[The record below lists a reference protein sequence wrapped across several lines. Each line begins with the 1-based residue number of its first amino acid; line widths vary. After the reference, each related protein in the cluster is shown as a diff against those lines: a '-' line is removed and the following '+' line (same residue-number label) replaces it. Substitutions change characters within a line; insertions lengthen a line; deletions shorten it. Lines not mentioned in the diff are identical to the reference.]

1 MNIRPATTHDIPLL
15 GKLMC
20 ETMQRWG
27 DVAYGLDNRQRAEQA
42 IADLAGYEDNR
53 FSHKL
58 AHIVDVDG
66 IPAGMLL
73 SFPGERLQSLKN
85 PLIWQLFK
93 IHRFWDALRCLRWI
107 MTEFFYADAL
117 PDEYH
122 IAHLAVMDTFRRQGI
137 AKHLLNYA
145 EQIARQQG
153 LKKCSLEVGLDNQGA
168 RDLYDSYGYEV
179 VDSVSIK
186 RMKEKFD
193 MAGFE
198 RRVKTLET

>member
-1 MNIRPATTHDIPLL
+1 MKIRAATNNDIPLL
-15 GKLMC
+15 GELMC

-27 DVAYGLDNRQRAEQA
+27 DVAYGLDDRRRAIQA
-42 IADLAGYEDNR
+42 ISDLARYKNNR

-58 AHIVDVDG
+58 AHILEVDDK
-66 IPAGMLL
+66 PAGMLL
-73 SFPGERLQSLKN
+73 SFRGEHLQSLKN

-93 IHRFWDALRCLRWI
+93 IHKFWDALHCLRWI

-122 IAHLAVMDTFRRQGI
+122 IAHLAVVEPFRRKGI
-137 AKHLLNYA
+137 AKHLLDYA
-145 EQIARQQG
+145 EQLARQQG
-153 LKKCSLEVGLDNQGA
+153 LKKCSLEVGLDNSGA
-168 RDLYDSYGYEV
+168 RALYDSYHYEI
-179 VDSVSIK
+179 VDSVSKAI
-186 RMKEKFD
+186 MKEKFG